1 MVHTIQRIIEDT
13 AILTKIVRGTT
24 RKDVHTI
31 ALTKFEQ
38 LLERTLM
45 PALMYWIFY
54 GKVRHQ
60 CGIAALCHIREG
72 ARVLIFR
79 RPAIILRESR
89 YSRLF
94 KNR

>member
-38 LLERTLM
+38 TFGAHADACLDVLDILWKS
-45 PALMYWIFY
+45 PASM
-54 GKVRHQ
+54 RH
-60 CGIAALCHIREG
+60 CSAVPYSRRRACFDIPETSYYF
-72 ARVLIFR
+72 ARVAIF
-79 RPAIILRESR
+79 AIV
-89 YSRLF
+89 
-94 KNR
+94 